1 MELLPFQR
9 QVVEETLTR
18 FGGSALLALEMGC
31 GKTPISIEITKS
43 LVYKKAVRIQHPS
56 VLTCPFRALVICPAS
71 LRLNWIKEVRSWW
84 PEMRTVIIDGQ
95 RSVIPYTREI
105 VICSYEYAAKHS
117 VELTAQKFDV
127 CLADEST
134 YIKNPKAKR
143 TQAIIPI
150 FQAAKYKLLLTG
162 TPILNRPIELYS
174 QLSALGV
181 SYGTYWQFAK
191 KYCNAHQTRFGWD
204 VSGASNIAELNY
216 KLKTTC
222 MIRRLKAEVLS
233 ELPEKN
239 RCRISI
245 GGLGRC
251 PKGKALENVALKALK
266 WANWNI
272 SLALDKLRGKEYN
285 FSQCFFEAYSELGE
299 AKSQAAGD
307 IVAQFADNDQI
318 VCFAHHKIVI
328 KSIAAWLDKS
338 KLSFGVITGD
348 TPMAERQKT
357 VEAFQAGKLR
367 VVVCSITA
375 ASTGITLT
383 AASNMIIAE
392 LPLTPGMALQA
403 EDRIHRIGQK
413 NAATIRYLCADNTLD
428 DSLWRMITNK
438 SQVSNSVI
446 DGVNG
451 STFDDVGISETN
463 GYWGMVED
471 LLKRLVDEHAQTII
485 DVSVNQS
492 LSF

>member
-1 MELLPFQR
+1 MELTDNHLELLPFQK

-18 FGGSALLALEMGC
+18 FGGSAFLALEMGC
-31 GKTPISIEITKS
+31 GKTPISI
-43 LVYKKAVRIQHPS
+43 AVAKLLWKEVGATCQ
-56 VLTCPFRALVICPAS
+56 VLIVCPAS
-71 LRLNWIKEVRSWW
+71 LRLNWVKEIRAWW
-84 PEMRTVIIDGQ
+84 PEMYPILLDTKTPLRGRVF
-95 RSVIPYTREI
+95 V
-105 VICSYEYAAKHS
+105 CSYECASKRAA
-117 VELTAQKFDV
+117 ELALFKFNL
-127 CLADEST
+127 CIADESHFL
-134 YIKNPKAKR
+134 KNPKAKR
-143 TQAIIPI
+143 TQAIVPI
-150 FQAAKYKLLLTG
+150 FQSAKYKLLLTG

-204 VSGASNIAELNY
+204 VSGASNIAELNH
-216 KLKTTC
+216 KLKSTC
-222 MIRRLKAEVLS
+222 MIRRLKADVLS

-251 PKGKALENVALKALK
+251 PKGAALENVARTVLKSV
-266 WANWNI
+266 NWNI
-272 SLALDKLRGKEYN
+272 SLALDKLRSKEYN

-307 IVAQFADNDQI
+307 IVAQFAENDQI

-328 KSIAAWLDKS
+328 RSIAAWLDKCGIS
-338 KLSFGVITGD
+338 YGVITGD
-348 TPMAERQKT
+348 TPMVERQQT
-357 VEAFQAGKLR
+357 VEAFQSGRLR

-428 DSLWRMITNK
+428 DSLWRMVTNK

-471 LLKRLVDEHAQTII
+471 LLKRIVGERAQTVI
-485 DVSVNQS
+485 DVSVNDS